1 MKLDSVV
8 VWKSSSS
15 SSASSVNT
23 LTLTITNQHTVI
35 VLEPDCSIETINLTA
50 DEGAS
55 VWIFNFTDHQVSTN
69 NGSHLDPKEGCL
81 EYKSDGSSSMFPA
94 TWNRFHF
101 LLDSGILPEIAPD
114 EITVTPS
121 TLPFSY
127 NPVFLAGA
135 TNLTVESNGN
145 WKVSGIILGGSCRPL
160 SGSAGTT
167 KVLFN
172 PGTNNNTSSRS
183 GTLTFTCGTASDTV
197 TWTQA
202 GKPETTLT
210 IDPSF
215 LSFPAVP
222 TTLGSDIEVTCNG
235 AWTASTL
242 NSWIHLSKTTGAGN
256 GTVTVTVDRNT
267 SFSLRSGTIT
277 FKSGDVTRTCNVSQM
292 ASTIIPTSYYLTVNI
307 NGTMTG
313 SVIPNVTIGGVAQP
327 NLTGQSG
334 SGIVNLCQIDSND
347 TGKAYTVRISSSN
360 PSESFSPSSFSGTLP
375 STINKNFQV
384 GSAYVVKG

>member
-1 MKLDSVV
+1 MKVDSIAI
-8 VWKSSSS
+8 WKSSSS
-15 SSASSVNT
+15 SSVSDT
-23 LTLTITNQHTVI
+23 LTLTITHQHTI
-35 VLEPDCSIETINLTA
+35 ILLEPNCSIETINLTA

-81 EYKSDGSSSMFPA
+81 EYKSDGSSSIFPA

-121 TLPFSY
+121 TLLFSY
-127 NPVFLAGA
+127 NPVFLTDD
-135 TNLTVESNGN
+135 TNLTVESSGN
-145 WKVSGIILGGSCRPL
+145 WKASGIILGGSCRPS

-215 LSFPAVP
+215 LSFPAI
-222 TTLGSDIEVTCNG
+222 TTVLGSDIEVTCNG
-235 AWTASTL
+235 SWTASTL

-256 GTVTVTVDRNT
+256 GTVTVIVDKNT
-267 SFSLRSGTIT
+267 SSSLRSGTIT
-277 FKSGDVTRTCNVSQM
+277 FKSGDVTRTCTVSQQ
-292 ASTIIPTSYYLTVNI
+292 AQLIVTSYYLTVNI

-313 SVIPNVTIGGVAQP
+313 SVIPNVIIGGVAQP
-327 NLTGQSG
+327 ILTGQSS

-347 TGKAYTVRISSSN
+347 AGKAYTVRISSSY

-384 GSAYVVKG
+384 GSAYAVKG